1 MHTRMHHS
9 HVKRKETKMNTSTP
23 VRIDPNVVA
32 LLRGRARKAR
42 SQAIGNLVIR
52 LFNKLT
58 PRIDFGVKTAHW
70 G

>member
-1 MHTRMHHS
+1 MNT
-9 HVKRKETKMNTSTP
+9 NTSTP

-42 SQAIGNLVIR
+42 SQAIGNLVVR

-58 PRIDFGVKTAHW
+58 PRIDLLVKSAHW